1 MLYIRTQVR
10 PDRYPN
16 PTSTQLHFLFKEK
29 EICRIVTAI
38 VRNEHI
44 MQFM

>member
-1 MLYIRTQVR
+1 MLYIWTRVR
-10 PDRYPN
+10 AERYPN
-16 PTSTQLHFLFKEK
+16 PTSTQLHSLFKEK
-29 EICRIVTAI
+29 EICKIVTAI

>member
-1 MLYIRTQVR
+1 MLYIQTWVQ

-16 PTSTQLHFLFKEK
+16 PTSTKLHSLFKEK
-29 EICRIVTAI
+29 EICQIETAI
-38 VRNEHI
+38 VRNQYI